1 MNSGI
6 TRSMKTAISVED
18 SLMARADDAAL
29 ELGLS
34 RSALVSVALQNYL
47 ENRQNT
53 KITEALNK
61 AYAQVPT
68 SDERAIVRKLRT
80 KVPIVD
86 RW

>member
-1 MNSGI
+1 
-6 TRSMKTAISVED
+6 MKTAISVED
-18 SLMARADDAAL
+18 SLMSCADDAAR

-34 RSALVSVALQNYL
+34 RSALVSEALRKYL

-53 KITEALNK
+53 KITEDLNK
-61 AYAQVPT
+61 AYAQEPT
-68 SDERAIVRKLRT
+68 VQERALVRKLPT